1 MKEKTMFTNALSN
14 HIAADRERIA
24 NLKRLDGVDQKLLM
38 LAIQEL
44 TDSLEE
50 ALAIQ
55 EHVRAD
61 TEQKIVENDNTR
73 NERQHYFQFFDKA
86 PHACMI
92 TSLTG
97 VIVEANEACRILL
110 NFEQSFLTG
119 LPVRFFVAKEARKA
133 FDDFVRVSIGE
144 RTARKCSVHVLPHNK
159 PVFSADL
166 TVWLSGDEPQLAWTL
181 EDSGDPK
188 IQGLRLPSEQKQCF
202 DDWISGK
209 EVRWI
214 GESAGVSP
222 TQVLAWVTEWE
233 RGIQQKW
240 EPYIPGLEE
249 KGGS

>member
-1 MKEKTMFTNALSN
+1 MFTDALLK

-24 NLKRLDGVDQKLLM
+24 NLQRLSCVDQELLVR
-38 LAIQEL
+38 AIQEL

-61 TEQKIVENDNTR
+61 REQKAVEYEKTR

-86 PHACMI
+86 PHAYII

-110 NFEQSFLTG
+110 NFEKGFLIG
-119 LPVRFFVAKEARKA
+119 LPVRVFVANEERKA
-133 FDDFVRVSIGE
+133 FDEFVRIPMGE
-144 RTARKCSVHVLPHNK
+144 RTAKKCSFHFLPHNK
-159 PVFSADL
+159 PVFTAAL
-166 TVWLSGDEPQLAWTL
+166 TVCLFGDEPQLGWTI
-181 EDSGDPK
+181 EDPGDPK
-188 IQGLRLPSEQKQCF
+188 IQGPRLPSEKKQCF
-202 DDWISGK
+202 NDWTLGK

-222 TQVLAWVTEWE
+222 TLVLEWVTEWE

-240 EPYIPGLEE
+240 QPYIPGLEE
-249 KGGS
+249 KGGT